1 VSDFA
6 FTPATASQAGFAPGP
21 LQELRLFLETAVGNG
36 NLPGAVVLL
45 ARGDKLVMH
54 EAIGRGDIDS
64 SAPLRTDAIYRL
76 YSMTKPLTAV
86 GMLVLYDEGKWRFD
100 DPISIYLPEFAE
112 FANVAGNKAS
122 REATLGELFIHS
134 SGHGL
139 GGTMDE
145 IMATVA
151 DLDIFG
157 TRSLRELVGKYARMP
172 LRYEPGT
179 HWEYSIAM
187 DIQAAI
193 VEQISG
199 QRYDRFME
207 DRVFRP
213 LGMNDTGFALSH
225 AQGARLVPGYAMDAE
240 TGRLRPGNAFEM
252 QETIFPLGGSSFRST
267 AADYARFA
275 RMLLDR
281 GSLGEV
287 SILKPETA
295 DLIFANRLSD
305 DLLKGSYG
313 TLPQYMVGG
322 GNGFSLNGRLCID
335 PAAAGRPVGKL
346 TYEWAGAHG
355 TWFWADPE
363 HDIVFVGLT
372 NRALP
377 YAELQALNTV
387 AEDLIYRALRD
398 A

>member
-1 VSDFA
+1 MSDFA

-21 LQELRLFLETAVGNG
+21 LQELRLFLETAAGNG
-36 NLPGAVVLL
+36 NLPGAVILL
-45 ARGDKLVMH
+45 ARGDRLVMH
-54 EAIGRGDIDS
+54 EAIGRGDIDGP
-64 SAPLRTDAIYRL
+64 APLRTDAIYRL

-86 GMLVLYDEGKWRFD
+86 GMLVLYEEGRWRFD
-100 DPISIYLPEFAE
+100 DPISTFLPEFAD
-112 FANVAGNKAS
+112 FASLDGNKAS

-134 SGHGL
+134 SGHGF
-139 GGTMDE
+139 GDTMDE

-151 DLDIFG
+151 KLDLFG
-157 TRSLRELVGKYARMP
+157 ARSLREMVGKYARLP

-193 VEQISG
+193 VEHIAG
-199 QRYDRFME
+199 QRFDRFME
-207 DRVFRP
+207 ERVFKP
-213 LGMNDTGFALSH
+213 LGMHDTGFALSH
-225 AQGARLVPGYAMDAE
+225 AQNARLVPGYAMDAG
-240 TGRLRPGNAFEM
+240 TGRLRPGNSFEM

-275 RMLLDR
+275 RMLLNR
-281 GSLGEV
+281 GSLGNTR
-287 SILKPETA
+287 ILKAGTA
-295 DLIFANRLSD
+295 DLVFSNRLSD

-335 PAAAGRPVGKL
+335 PAKAGRPVGRL

-377 YAELQALNTV
+377 HAELQALNVV
-387 AEDLIYRALRD
+387 AETLVYRALGEG
-398 A
+398 